1 MVSSVVVY
9 KNTDTLYAVMLKVRK
24 TFKKWTSKEKA
35 DK

>member
-24 TFKKWTSKEKA
+24 IFKKVNI
-35 DK
+35 